1 MGVWPVPRRGTS
13 DVVGV
18 GVESDLISS
27 LARAAHDAG
36 LAALLGG
43 NLFGRWA
50 MHPALADL
58 SDERERGQVVN
69 HAWRRYGTVNS
80 LGLAAVVAG
89 WLGARSGETQDRWLS
104 PRERRLARAKDVTVL
119 AVAVTG
125 VASAVEGVRFGRM
138 APGGAVPLSDGNEPS
153 LATPLRAARAK
164 RALKALGGA
173 SAVAQLTLLGLEA
186 ALAQASYRRPP
197 ARRLLRRRY

>member
-1 MGVWPVPRRGTS
+1 MSVHI
-13 DVVGV
+13 
-18 GVESDLISS
+18 ESDLVSS
-27 LARAAHDAG
+27 LARASHDAG
-36 LAALLGG
+36 LAAMLGG

-50 MHPALADL
+50 MHPALADV

-80 LGLAAVVAG
+80 LGLTAVIVG

-125 VASAVEGVRFGRM
+125 IASAVEGVRFGRM
-138 APGGAVPLSDGNEPS
+138 APDGAVPLRDGNEP
-153 LATPLRAARAK
+153 APTTPPQAARAK
-164 RALKALGGA
+164 RALKALGRA
-173 SAVAQLTLLGLEA
+173 SAVTQLSLLGVEA

-197 ARRLLRRRY
+197 ARRLVRRRY

>member
-1 MGVWPVPRRGTS
+1 MPVR
-13 DVVGV
+13 
-18 GVESDLISS
+18 VESDLVSS

-50 MHPALADL
+50 MHPALVEV
-58 SDERERGQVVN
+58 SDERERGKVVN

-89 WLGARSGETQDRWLS
+89 WLGARAGETQNRWLS
-104 PRERRLARAKDVTVL
+104 PRERLLARAKDVTVL

-138 APGGAVPLSDGNEPS
+138 APEGAVPLRDGNEP
-153 LATPLRAARAK
+153 APDTPPEAARAK
-164 RALKALGGA
+164 RVLKSLGRA
-173 SAVAQLTLLGLEA
+173 SAVTQLALLGIEA
-186 ALAQASYRRPP
+186 ALAQAGYRRPP
-197 ARRLLRRRY
+197 ARRFLRRTY

>member
-1 MGVWPVPRRGTS
+1 MGLR
-13 DVVGV
+13 
-18 GVESDLISS
+18 VESDLVSS

-50 MHPALADL
+50 MHPALADI
-58 SDERERGQVVN
+58 SNESERGQVVN

-80 LGLAAVVAG
+80 LSLAAVLAG
-89 WLGARSGETQDRWLS
+89 WLGARAGETQDRWLS

-138 APGGAVPLSDGNEPS
+138 APEGAVALRDGNEPAP
-153 LATPLRAARAK
+153 ATPPRAARAK
-164 RALKALGGA
+164 RVLKALGRA
-173 SAVAQLTLLGLEA
+173 SAATQLTLLAVEA
-186 ALAQASYRRPP
+186 GLAQASYRRPP
-197 ARRLLRRRY
+197 ARRLVRRRY